1 MLLIPSIQSAL
12 SSLKQVGLIIP
23 GHFDRLAALNVIKK
37 FDKIGT
43 EIDSSRTVF
52 LLSILV
58 TSSRGSKCEQS
69 CNCFFF
75 PGRFSENFLGH
86 KIALLQ
92 FSKQTNRWDLWNRN
106 TIQLVSVLDGFQALK
121 VIPLK

>member
-1 MLLIPSIQSAL
+1 MNN
-12 SSLKQVGLIIP
+12 
-23 GHFDRLAALNVIKK
+23 LA
-37 FDKIGT
+37 
-43 EIDSSRTVF
+43 TV
-52 LLSILV
+52 
-58 TSSRGSKCEQS
+58 
-69 CNCFFF
+69 FFF